1 MNKVISDISESEFL
15 KFVKKICDADFDSD
29 EEHSKV
35 VLEFK
40 ALSGHPSGSD
50 LIYYSE
56 EEKSGPEAI
65 VAEVKAWRAANGKPG
80 FKPS

>member
-1 MNKVISDISESEFL
+1 MNKSISEVTESEFL
-15 KFVKKICDADFDSD
+15 KFVSKIYND
-29 EEHSKV
+29 EYDTEDEHDIA

-40 ALSGHPSGSD
+40 ALSGHPAGSD
-50 LIYYSE
+50 LLFYPE
-56 EEKSGPEAI
+56 VGKSGPQAV

>member
-1 MNKVISDISESEFL
+1 MNNLITEMSESEFL
-15 KFVKKICDADFDSD
+15 KLVKKICDAEFDSD
-29 EEHSKV
+29 EEHSEA

-56 EEKSGPEAI
+56 KEKSGPEAI